1 MSAPLPKN
9 QNAIKSPFG
18 AADSHLH
25 IRVTRTDKA
34 RWVRAAAGHK
44 LSEWVVEN
52 LNRASSSRTDHKSIE
67 KGHL

>member
-1 MSAPLPKN
+1 MTALPKN

-34 RWVRAAAGHK
+34 RWVRAASGRK
-44 LSEWVVEN
+44 LTEWVVEN
-52 LNRASSSRTDHKSIE
+52 LNTAAIE
-67 KGHL
+67 KGAQK

>member
-1 MSAPLPKN
+1 MSATAKN
-9 QNAIKSPFG
+9 QNAVKSPFG

-52 LNRASSSRTDHKSIE
+52 LNRAAIE
-67 KGHL
+67 KGAQK